1 MRPTS
6 EELLGAIEV
15 ALTTRVAPAVEDPVV
30 LSELRSTIAL
40 IRHLRVRVAAEVS
53 LLVAEAAD
61 LTSVLRAGGVA
72 VDDPPS
78 LDGGDVAALAMHVEE
93 LRGRLDA
100 EVVRAGAAG
109 AAGDSAR
116 LAEIDA
122 YLARHASRRRPLLA
136 DPFSRGWS

>member
-1 MRPTS
+1 M
-6 EELLGAIEV
+6 

-40 IRHLRVRVAAEVS
+40 VRHLRVRVATEVP
-53 LLVAEAAD
+53 LLVDEAAD
-61 LTSVLRAGGVA
+61 LTSVLRAGGAA

-78 LDGGDVAALAMHVEE
+78 LAGGDVASLAAHVEV
-93 LRGRLDA
+93 LRDRLDA
-100 EVVRAGAAG
+100 EVARAGV
-109 AAGDSAR
+109 AGDSAR

-122 YLARHASRRRPLLA
+122 YLARHASRWRPLLA